1 TRPPHSLV
9 KHLPFRQA
17 TPMPFA
23 TVPNHSRHFL
33 PRRTAAPNTRRRF
46 IGSATRLAT
55 RLHALQSRDARLG
68 FESSNQYFYTPHD
81 LVEKVINCRWL
92 AARLDAA
99 KPGLNE
105 PK

>member
-1 TRPPHSLV
+1 
-9 KHLPFRQA
+9 
-17 TPMPFA
+17 MPSVA
-23 TVPNHSRHFL
+23 NQSRYL
-33 PRRTAAPNTRRRF
+33 LARRTADSKAQRRF
-46 IGSATRLAT
+46 IDAETRLAT

-99 KPGLNE
+99 KPAARSGRGDR
-105 PK
+105 K